1 MQGGA
6 MNESKYMVQQGNNPI
21 KHANNKFTPFAHK
34 TIDHTP
40 YVVCLLFLFRLYLLG
55 KTIMTI
61 VDCASGGSK
70 GYKYQHGS

>member
-1 MQGGA
+1 

-21 KHANNKFTPFAHK
+21 KHANNEFTPLAHK
-34 TIDHTP
+34 IIDHTP
-40 YVVCLLFLFRLYLLG
+40 YVVCLLLLFRLYLLG

-70 GYKYQHGS
+70 GYKYQQSS